1 MTPRIEITQFQAIPN
16 VGKAT
21 EADLRQLGISEPI
34 ELVGQDPYQMY
45 DKLCQITEQQHDP
58 CVIDV
63 FIAAVRFM
71 EEAPAQKW
79 WAYTAERKAHLALQA
94 LNSHKNGT

>member
-1 MTPRIEITQFQAIPN
+1 MTKAGRASITTFTMIPN

-21 EADLRQLGISEPI
+21 AEDLHKLGLAQPRD
-34 ELVGQDPYQMY
+34 LVGQDPYQMHAR
-45 DKLCQITEQQHDP
+45 LEAITGERHDP

-71 EEAPAQKW
+71 EGEEAQPW
-79 WAYTAERKAHLALQA
+79 WHYTPERKAHLAKENQ
-94 LNSHKNGT
+94 G

>member
-1 MTPRIEITQFQAIPN
+1 MSARNTITEFTMIPN

-21 EADLRQLGISEPI
+21 TADFHQLGLHNPK
-34 ELVGQDPYQMY
+34 ELIGQDPYQMFAR
-45 DKLCQITEQQHDP
+45 LEAITGCHQDP

-71 EEAPAQKW
+71 EGEDAQPW
-79 WAYTAERKAHLALQA
+79 WHYTAERKAHLA
-94 LNSHKNGT
+94 NKS